1 MKPSSFIKGVAVG
14 AISLLTLKIG
24 LLWFVAIGAKYCT
37 HRFEWHEVPT
47 VWLYTTDTRSTG
59 PLTSRQFLVQG
70 FPCGS
75 IPSYQVGAIVYVA
88 DLGVVRISAVT
99 VDGYAVETP
108 DGNRHTITAKSIT
121 AKD

>member
-14 AISLLTLKIG
+14 AIG
-24 LLWFVAIGAKYCT
+24 LLALEVGFLCFVAIGTKYCT

-47 VWLYTTDTRSTG
+47 VWLDTTDTRSTG
-59 PLTSRQFLVQG
+59 PMTSRQFLVQG

-75 IPSYQVGAIVYVA
+75 LPTYQVGAIVYVT
-88 DLGVVRISAVT
+88 DLGAVRISAVT
-99 VDGYAVETP
+99 VDGYTVETP
-108 DGNRHTITAKSIT
+108 DGNRHTITTKSIT